1 MTRYLLDTN
10 ILSNATKPVPSETLI
25 AWLEQQADEDLFICS
40 LNLAEIWNGILELPA
55 GKRRKAL
62 ETWFTGPEGPQALF
76 AGRILAFDEHAAL
89 AWGRL
94 MAEGAKS
101 GRPRSPIDMILAS
114 IAEANGCVVVTE
126 NERHFAGTPFINPMW
141 PAPTAS

>member
-10 ILSNATKPVPSETLI
+10 ILSNATKPVPSEALI
-25 AWLEQQADEDLFICS
+25 AWLENQADEDLFICS
-40 LNLAEIWNGILELPA
+40 LNLAEIWSGILELAA
-55 GKRRKAL
+55 GKRRRAL
-62 ETWFTGPEGPQALF
+62 ESWFTGSEGPQTLF

-94 MAEGAKS
+94 MAEGTRS

-126 NERHFAGTPFINPMW
+126 NERHFAGIPFINPMR
-141 PAPTAS
+141 PVPHK

>member
-10 ILSNATKPVPSETLI
+10 ILSNATKPDPSAALI
-25 AWLEQQADEDLFICS
+25 AWLENQADEDLFICS
-40 LNLAEIWNGILELPA
+40 LNLAEIWNGVLELPA

-62 ETWFTGPEGPQALF
+62 ETWFTGPEGPQTLF
-76 AGRILAFDEHAAL
+76 AGRILAFGDQAAL

-94 MAEGAKS
+94 IAERTKS
-101 GRPRSPIDMILAS
+101 GRTRSPIDMILAA

-126 NERHFAGTPFINPMW
+126 NERHFAGIPFINPMR
-141 PAPTAS
+141 PVHGN